1 MFFFFFFKQKTAYE
15 MRISDCS
22 SDVCSSDLLDARD
35 RVARRGADKSLLE
48 IGVGDA
54 LGGADEAGTELDA
67 RRAHLQIARD
77 RFAAADAAGDE
88 DRQVLREFREDFL
101 REHAGRDGA
110 DKAALLH
117 PLAHQRIPAR
127 QPQAEPP
134 RVRNAWDI

>member
-88 DRQVLREFREDFL
+88 DRQVLREFRADFL

-110 DKAALLH
+110 DMAARLQDRKSTRLNSS
-117 PLAHQRIPAR
+117 Q
-127 QPQAEPP
+127 
-134 RVRNAWDI
+134 